1 MGVCTVQNTKKERKQ
16 NKIICAK
23 NNFHSKKSTKEGS
36 SCFINYNNFDEST
49 DNLSK
54 KSKSNNYILD
64 SNIAI
69 RSDIREKYEIYF
81 NRYLGE
87 GGSGTV
93 YKGFER
99 RSKKY
104 YAFKEID
111 KSKVKNKNFLINEV
125 KYSLKLKH
133 PNIIK
138 VYEVYE
144 NEDYIYLVMD
154 LCENGDLFDYITHSP
169 EGHLDELLSIN
180 ILIQILKT
188 IDFLHNEA
196 KLCHRD
202 VKPENILISKKSYKD
217 MYKIN
222 IKFIDFGFVK
232 KIKEGQFFH
241 ENLGT
246 NSYKA
251 PEILNKHYNEKVD
264 LFATGIILY
273 NLITGC
279 EPFRIHSETE
289 IYEQIKNDEIP
300 YDAIKNYEIRKLL
313 KGLCHPDYNK
323 RLSAKQALLIAYEI
337 QKKLLQKKFN
347 YLDKNSNDKI
357 KVKNCNFIDKK
368 ILKKYNLNFEDF
380 IDFET
385 YLNIYK
391 ENDFIVNDF

>member
-1 MGVCTVQNTKKERKQ
+1 MGVCNVQNSNKERKRS
-16 NKIICAK
+16 KIIYAK
-23 NNFHSKKSTKEGS
+23 NIFESKKSTKENS
-36 SCFINYNNFDEST
+36 SNLNNYNEAIESF

-54 KSKSNNYILD
+54 SLNKYILD
-64 SNIAI
+64 SKIVI
-69 RSDIREKYEIYF
+69 HSDITEKYEINF
-81 NRYLGE
+81 DRYLGE

-93 YKGFER
+93 YKGFEKET
-99 RSKKY
+99 KKY

-111 KSKVKNKNFLINEV
+111 KSKVKNKKFLINEV

-133 PNIIK
+133 PNIINI
-138 VYEVYE
+138 YEVYE

-154 LCENGDLFDYITHSP
+154 LYENGDLFDYITKSP
-169 EGHLDELLSIN
+169 EGHLDELFSIN

-202 VKPENILISKKSYKD
+202 VKPENILISKESYKD
-217 MYKIN
+217 EYKIQ

-232 KIKEGQFFH
+232 KIKARKFFH

-246 NSYKA
+246 ISYKA
-251 PEILNKHYNEKVD
+251 PEILSKKYNEKVD

-279 EPFRIHSETE
+279 EPYRIHSETE
-289 IYEQIKNDEIP
+289 INDQIKNNEIP
-300 YDAIKNYEIRKLL
+300 YDNIKNIEIRKLL

-323 RLSAKQALLIAYEI
+323 RLNAKQALSIAFKI
-337 QKKLLQKKFN
+337 QENLLKNQFN
-347 YLDKNSNDKI
+347 YLNKNSNNKI
-357 KVKNCNFIDKK
+357 KVKNCKFIDKK
-368 ILKKYNLNFEDF
+368 MLKKYNLNLDEF

-391 ENDFIVNDF
+391 NNDFIVNDY

>member
-1 MGVCTVQNTKKERKQ
+1 MGVCNVQNTKREQKQ
-16 NKIICAK
+16 TKIIYAK
-23 NNFHSKKSTKEGS
+23 NIFESKKSTKENS
-36 SCFINYNNFDEST
+36 SNLNNYNELYESF

-54 KSKSNNYILD
+54 DQNKYILD
-64 SNIAI
+64 SKIAI
-69 RSDIREKYEIYF
+69 HSEITEKYEINF
-81 NRYLGE
+81 DRYLGE

-93 YKGFER
+93 YKGYEKE
-99 RSKKY
+99 SKKL

-138 VYEVYE
+138 IYEVYE

-154 LCENGDLFDYITHSP
+154 LYENGDLFDYIIKSP
-169 EGHLDELLSIN
+169 EGHLDDLLSIN

-202 VKPENILISKKSYKD
+202 VKPENILISKKPFRD
-217 MYKIN
+217 IYKIN

-232 KIKEGQFFH
+232 KIKDGQFFH

-251 PEILNKHYNEKVD
+251 PEILNKYYNEKVD

-279 EPFRIHSETE
+279 EPYRMHSETE
-289 IYEQIKNDEIP
+289 ISDQIKNNEIP
-300 YDAIKNYEIRKLL
+300 YDNIKNYEIRILL
-313 KGLCHPDYNK
+313 KGLCHPDNNK
-323 RLSAKQALLIAYEI
+323 RLNAKQALSIALKI
-337 QKKLLQKKFN
+337 QENLLKNKFN
-347 YLDKNSNDKI
+347 YLNKNGNNKI
-357 KVKNCNFIDKK
+357 KVKDCKFIDKK
-368 ILKKYNLNFEDF
+368 MLKKYNLNLNDF
-380 IDFET
+380 INFET
-385 YLNIYK
+385 YLNMYK
-391 ENDFIVNDF
+391 INDFIVNDY

>member
-1 MGVCTVQNTKKERKQ
+1 MGVCNVQNTKREQKQ
-16 NKIICAK
+16 TKIIYAK
-23 NNFHSKKSTKEGS
+23 NIFESKKSTKENS
-36 SCFINYNNFDEST
+36 SNLNNYNELYESF

-54 KSKSNNYILD
+54 DQNKYILD
-64 SNIAI
+64 SKIAI
-69 RSDIREKYEIYF
+69 HSEITEKYEINF
-81 NRYLGE
+81 DRYLGE

-93 YKGFER
+93 YKGYEKE
-99 RSKKY
+99 SKKL

-138 VYEVYE
+138 IYEVYE

-154 LCENGDLFDYITHSP
+154 LYENGDLFDYIIKSP
-169 EGHLDELLSIN
+169 EGHLDDLLSIN

-202 VKPENILISKKSYKD
+202 VKPENILISKKPFRD
-217 MYKIN
+217 IYKIN

-232 KIKEGQFFH
+232 KIKDGQFFH

-251 PEILNKHYNEKVD
+251 PEILNKYYNEKVD

-279 EPFRIHSETE
+279 EPYRMHSETE
-289 IYEQIKNDEIP
+289 INDQIKNNEIP
-300 YDAIKNYEIRKLL
+300 YDNIKNYEIRILL
-313 KGLCHPDYNK
+313 KGLCHPDNNK
-323 RLSAKQALLIAYEI
+323 RLNAKQALSIALKI
-337 QKKLLQKKFN
+337 QENLLKNKFN
-347 YLDKNSNDKI
+347 YLNKNGNNKI
-357 KVKNCNFIDKK
+357 KVKDCKFIDKK
-368 ILKKYNLNFEDF
+368 MLKKYNLNLNDF
-380 IDFET
+380 INFET
-385 YLNIYK
+385 YLNMYK
-391 ENDFIVNDF
+391 INDFIVNDY

>member
-1 MGVCTVQNTKKERKQ
+1 MGVCNVQNTKREQKQ
-16 NKIICAK
+16 TKIIYAK
-23 NNFHSKKSTKEGS
+23 NIFESKKSTKENS
-36 SCFINYNNFDEST
+36 SNLNNYNELYESFE
-49 DNLSK
+49 NLSK
-54 KSKSNNYILD
+54 DQNKYILD
-64 SNIAI
+64 SKIAI
-69 RSDIREKYEIYF
+69 HSEITEKYEINF
-81 NRYLGE
+81 DRYLGE

-93 YKGFER
+93 YKGYEKE
-99 RSKKY
+99 SKKL

-138 VYEVYE
+138 IYEVYE

-154 LCENGDLFDYITHSP
+154 LYENGDLFDYIIKSP
-169 EGHLDELLSIN
+169 EGHLDDLLSIN

-202 VKPENILISKKSYKD
+202 IKPENILISKKIFKD
-217 MYKIN
+217 EYKIQ

-246 NSYKA
+246 ISYKA
-251 PEILNKHYNEKVD
+251 PEILLKKYNEKVD

-279 EPFRIHSETE
+279 EPYRMHSETE
-289 IYEQIKNDEIP
+289 INDQIKNNEIP
-300 YDAIKNYEIRKLL
+300 YDNIKNYEIRILL

-323 RLSAKQALLIAYEI
+323 RLNAKQALSIALKI
-337 QKKLLQKKFN
+337 QENLLKNKFN
-347 YLDKNSNDKI
+347 YLNKNGNNKI
-357 KVKNCNFIDKK
+357 KVKDCKFIDKK
-368 ILKKYNLNFEDF
+368 ILKKYNLNLNDF
-380 IDFET
+380 INFET
-385 YLNIYK
+385 YLNMYK
-391 ENDFIVNDF
+391 INDFILNNY

>member
-1 MGVCTVQNTKKERKQ
+1 MGVCNVQNTKREQKQ
-16 NKIICAK
+16 TKIIYAK
-23 NNFHSKKSTKEGS
+23 NIFESKKSTKENS
-36 SCFINYNNFDEST
+36 SNLNNYNELYESFE
-49 DNLSK
+49 NLSK
-54 KSKSNNYILD
+54 DQNKYILD
-64 SNIAI
+64 SKIAI
-69 RSDIREKYEIYF
+69 HSEITEKYEINF
-81 NRYLGE
+81 DRYLGE

-93 YKGFER
+93 YKGYEKE
-99 RSKKY
+99 SKKL

-138 VYEVYE
+138 IYEVYE

-154 LCENGDLFDYITHSP
+154 LYENGDLFDYIIKSP
-169 EGHLDELLSIN
+169 EGHLDDLLSIN

-202 VKPENILISKKSYKD
+202 IKPENILISKKIFKD
-217 MYKIN
+217 EYKIQ

-246 NSYKA
+246 ISYKA
-251 PEILNKHYNEKVD
+251 PEILLKKYNEKVD

-279 EPFRIHSETE
+279 EPYRMHSETE
-289 IYEQIKNDEIP
+289 INDQIKNNEIP
-300 YDAIKNYEIRKLL
+300 YDNIKNYEIRILL

-323 RLSAKQALLIAYEI
+323 RLNAKQALSIALKI
-337 QKKLLQKKFN
+337 QENLLKNKFN
-347 YLDKNSNDKI
+347 YLNKNGNNKI
-357 KVKNCNFIDKK
+357 KVKDCKFIDKK
-368 ILKKYNLNFEDF
+368 MLKKYNLNLNDF
-380 IDFET
+380 INFET
-385 YLNIYK
+385 YLNMYK
-391 ENDFIVNDF
+391 INDFIVNDY